1 MTEPIGGATWRSKW
15 NKHDTLSIFN
25 QDKQQEL
32 NEVPDDSVYITKNRK
47 PLTSPFDEWKH
58 LIWDDYWGYD
68 IYLSIKFMIE
78 FVVIK

>member
-32 NEVPDDSVYITKNRK
+32 NEVPDDSVFITKNRK
-47 PLTSPFDEWKH
+47 SLTSPFDE
-58 LIWDDYWGYD
+58 
-68 IYLSIKFMIE
+68 
-78 FVVIK
+78 